1 MLFRSLHSAFSFKP
15 DQPHSVVILMN
26 KVDPVYVTESKN
38 AFDRYNRETYYNQ
51 SFNIES
57 LSLADTSQMVLIG
70 RFDNAAAALEYMEKA
85 RKTAASEIIP
95 WLPASKYSFLIIS
108 EGNLEVLKGNKDV
121 YGYRKFLEISFPG
134 KF

>member
-1 MLFRSLHSAFSFKP
+1 M
-15 DQPHSVVILMN
+15 ILEN

-51 SFNIES
+51 PFNIENIS
-57 LSLADTSQMVLIG
+57 LDDSSKMVVISG
-70 RFDNAAAALEYMEKA
+70 FDNAATALDYMEKA

-95 WLPASKYSFLIIS
+95 WLPAGKYKFLIIS
-108 EGNLEVLKGNKDV
+108 GSNLEVLKGNKDV
-121 YGYRKFLEISFPG
+121 NGYLKFLETSFPG